1 MTTAAL
7 PSDSPS
13 SVKEKLLAAG
23 LSELHLH
30 GIQGFSLRRIATACG
45 VSTAAPY
52 KHFQDKNHF
61 ISCVIDSVLQRWEEK
76 IPAIIAKYPN
86 DLAEQ
91 LIEVVVAYVQFLV
104 ENAHFRSI
112 LMLKS
117 TALDERYVNMR
128 LRISRTTRAL
138 VDAYAKT
145 TDFSPETIQF
155 KLYLCRS
162 LMYGAALLFD
172 NGEME
177 YSEKNLDYVRRGIRR
192 ELQLP

>member
-1 MTTAAL
+1 MTIESL
-7 PSDSPS
+7 PTDSS
-13 SVKEKLLAAG
+13 SVREKLLAAG

-30 GIQGFSLRRIATACG
+30 GIQDFSVRRIATACG

-52 KHFQDKNHF
+52 KHFEDKNHF
-61 ISCVIDSVLQRWEEK
+61 ISCIIDSVIHHWEEK
-76 IPAIIAKYPN
+76 IPDIIAKHPD
-86 DLAEQ
+86 DLGEQ
-91 LIEVVVAYVQFLV
+91 LVEVVVAYVQFLV
-104 ENAHFRSI
+104 ENAHFRSTI
-112 LMLKS
+112 MLKS
-117 TALDERYVNMR
+117 PALDERYVNMR
-128 LRISRTTRAL
+128 LHISRTTRDL

-177 YSEKNLDYVRRGIRR
+177 YNDKNLDYVRRGIRR